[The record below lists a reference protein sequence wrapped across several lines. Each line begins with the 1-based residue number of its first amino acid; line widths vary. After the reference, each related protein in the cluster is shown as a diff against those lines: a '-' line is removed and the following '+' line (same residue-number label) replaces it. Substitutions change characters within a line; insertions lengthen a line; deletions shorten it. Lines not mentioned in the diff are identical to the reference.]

1 MTTAG
6 LAEVSAVSHFVGV
19 IQQAAE
25 PTGSGI
31 SQWVQ
36 NTIGLSDQAVDRIA
50 ASLAAI
56 LILWVVR
63 RVMLAVVWR
72 RVDDIRSRYRWQK
85 TSSYVLVPIG
95 VLIIGRI
102 WFEGFQSIATY
113 LGLVSAGIAI
123 ALKDL
128 LVNLAGWG
136 FILWRRPFEVGDR
149 IQLGDHAGDVID
161 IRIFQFTL
169 LEIGNWVDADQS
181 TGRIIHVPNGKVLT
195 DVLANFTKGFQY
207 IWNELPVLV
216 TFESDWRKAKEI
228 LHRIGETHAAH
239 LTKAAEEQIK
249 EVSRRF
255 MIFYSKL
262 TPTVYTSVADCGV
275 LLTVRYLCEPRRR
288 RATSEAVWEDV
299 LSEFAKH
306 DDIDFAY
313 PTYRYFDNRLEGKPE
328 ARAP

>member
-1 MTTAG
+1 MAVG
-6 LAEVSAVSHFVGV
+6 LAGAVEASHFTSM

-25 PTGSGI
+25 PADGGV
-31 SQWVQ
+31 SQWIQ
-36 NTIGLSDQAVDRIA
+36 NTIGLSDQAVDRLA

-56 LILWVVR
+56 LILWAVR
-63 RVMLAVVWR
+63 RIILAVVWR
-72 RVDDIRSRYRWQK
+72 RVEDVRTRYRWRK
-85 TSSYVLVPIG
+85 TTSYILVPVG
-95 VLIIGRI
+95 FLVIGRI
-102 WFEGFQSIATY
+102 WVEGFQSLATY

-128 LVNLAGWG
+128 LVNLAGWT

-149 IQLGDHAGDVID
+149 IQIGDHAGDVID

-181 TGRIIHVPNGKVLT
+181 TGRVVHLPNGKVLT
-195 DVLANFTKGFQY
+195 DALANFSKGFQY

-228 LHRIGETHAAH
+228 LQRVAETHAAH
-239 LTKAAEEQIK
+239 LTQAAEERIK

-255 MIFYSKL
+255 MIFYTKL
-262 TPTVYTSVADCGV
+262 TPTVYTSVVDCGV
-275 LLTVRYLCEPRRR
+275 LLTIRYLCEPRKRR
-288 RATSEAVWEDV
+288 STSEAIWEDV
-299 LSEFAKH
+299 LSEFAQH